1 MPLPAA
7 AATSKQPAKERN
19 PSQAGVIMRG
29 SEFHRNRCSFGVL
42 CGAAGC
48 RCVAESF
55 RELLLRVDSSTA
67 KQLQLS
73 GAQEWSGNRRRRHGA
88 RKKRA
93 GGGDRRAQSPV
104 GRCRDASSS
113 LLLAQWRRQVED
125 DGRQLATRT
134 TQVTGPEL
142 VLKTCV
148 Q

>member
-1 MPLPAA
+1 
-7 AATSKQPAKERN
+7 
-19 PSQAGVIMRG
+19 MRG

-93 GGGDRRAQSPV
+93 GGGPHSPV
-104 GRCRDASSS
+104 AVTPDASSS
-113 LLLAQWRRQVED
+113 LLLLAQWRR
-125 DGRQLATRT
+125 
-134 TQVTGPEL
+134 
-142 VLKTCV
+142 
-148 Q
+148 